1 MLLCRTVKK
10 CRQYSSDYAKYGFIP
25 SPANG
30 QLPMC
35 LICERRLL
43 PDKANRTIS
52 YFLSLR
58 DKLNKQ
64 PEPDNMLLSTS
75 QVEEEDGLRASYNIS
90 FLIAKSGKA
99 RTIGEELLLPVVT
112 EVFNTVLHKPA
123 TDIIKKSP
131 LSNDAVQRRID
142 EMGKDTEGALCSLLK
157 TTQFSL
163 HLDESVLP
171 GNEALLLAYVR
182 FIKDEHMVQE
192 LLFARELMTDTKEES
207 TFRILKEVFAA
218 KKIPL
223 TNAVGP
229 PYPRCKRKTN
239 RVESNPRIR
248 RTHCTIPVATD
259 GAPAT
264 AGSHRGFIAYLK
276 QIIPSILAVHSKRW
290 NSTDA
295 NCGPLSE
302 TMESGTIVSTGCCSV
317 ITAINRIK
325 SKSLNDRLFK
335 KLCVEHDEEYN
346 RSLLHTEVRWLSKG
360 DCLNRFYGLFERVL
374 EFLGDQDISLCENL
388 KSSDCNIAYMTDLYL
403 NFNEMNLLLQGDD
416 LNLIRTKQLH
426 AYLPGNLFKHQ
437 LP

>member
-1 MLLCRTVKK
+1 MKPRLVDHLK
-10 CRQYSSDYAKYGFIP
+10 
-25 SPANG
+25 
-30 QLPMC
+30 
-35 LICERRLL
+35 RLL

-229 PYPRCKRKTN
+229 PYPRLLVPGLSAYNQVACAKYRIICKQPACFPLCTTN
-239 RVESNPRIR
+239 RHE
-248 RTHCTIPVATD
+248 
-259 GAPAT
+259 
-264 AGSHRGFIAYLK
+264 IAY
-276 QIIPSILAVHSKRW
+276 S
-290 NSTDA
+290 
-295 NCGPLSE
+295 
-302 TMESGTIVSTGCCSV
+302 
-317 ITAINRIK
+317 
-325 SKSLNDRLFK
+325 
-335 KLCVEHDEEYN
+335 Y
-346 RSLLHTEVRWLSKG
+346 
-360 DCLNRFYGLFERVL
+360 
-374 EFLGDQDISLCENL
+374 
-388 KSSDCNIAYMTDLYL
+388 
-403 NFNEMNLLLQGDD
+403 
-416 LNLIRTKQLH
+416 
-426 AYLPGNLFKHQ
+426 
-437 LP
+437 